1 MRCPGMEPTEEEME
15 QARQRVKEL
24 KESGALDG
32 DEGLS
37 SLKIGNKIAYGT
49 LAFLISI
56 ICYAIYWFFD
66 DGY

>member
-1 MRCPGMEPTEEEME
+1 MELPGKVRTEEEME
-15 QARQRVKEL
+15 QTRQRVKEL

-56 ICYAIYWFFD
+56 ICYAIYWLL
-66 DGY
+66 DGSY